1 MTSVSPALDKSTVHL
16 NIWGFGAR
24 HKIFCVATVLL
35 FTLIV
40 VAVLAPWLAPYD
52 PQKLNFAHKL
62 RPPSFEHL
70 FGTDSLGH
78 DIFSQVLAGASLS
91 LMIAT
96 GIVAASIIIGTP
108 LGAISGYYG
117 GWVDHAVMRVC
128 DMFLAFPPLLL
139 PIAISAALGP
149 SIPNMICAIASSW
162 FPWYARIAR
171 AAMMRTRNELYVSA
185 AKSMGLSDLTIL
197 VRHCLPNSLTPIVV
211 QGAIDFG
218 AAILT
223 AASLSFVGVGA
234 RPPAIEWGLM
244 VSLSKATFLDH
255 WWTATFPGLAIAVT
269 VLLINLFAD
278 GLRDILDPR
287 HSESS

>member
-1 MTSVSPALDKSTVHL
+1 MTSVLPALDKSTVHP
-16 NIWGFGAR
+16 NSWDFAAR

-35 FTLIV
+35 FALIG
-40 VAVLAPWLAPYD
+40 VAVLAPWLAPY

-62 RPPSFEHL
+62 QPPSFDYL
-70 FGTDSLGH
+70 FGTDALGH
-78 DIFSQVLAGASLS
+78 DIFSQVLAGAGLS
-91 LMIAT
+91 LKIAT

-108 LGAISGYYG
+108 LGVISGYYG

-128 DMFLAFPPLLL
+128 DVFLAFPPLLL

-149 SIPNMICAIASSW
+149 SIPNMICAIAISW

-171 AAMMRTRNELYVSA
+171 AAMMRTRSELYVSA
-185 AKSMGLSDLTIL
+185 AKSMGLSDLTIM
-197 VRHCLPNSLTPIVV
+197 VRHCLPNSLTPIIV

-287 HSESS
+287 HSENS